1 MIYCKIPT
9 SMNVEMIGGGYVY
22 HNEYRNIAMWLSPIH

>member
-9 SMNVEMIGGGYVY
+9 SMNMNLMVGGYVR
-22 HNEYRNIAMWLSPIH
+22 HNEYRNIAIWISPIN